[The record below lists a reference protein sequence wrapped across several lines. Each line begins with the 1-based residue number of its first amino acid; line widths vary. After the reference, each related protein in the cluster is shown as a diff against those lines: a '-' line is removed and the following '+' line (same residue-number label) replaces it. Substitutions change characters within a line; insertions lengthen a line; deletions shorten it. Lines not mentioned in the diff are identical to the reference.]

1 MAKIAGSGSISQR
14 HGSPDS
20 DPHQNVMDLDHWY
33 KDYVALNPVRISLV
47 QGLPFLVG
55 LLLMHLEE
63 EEAFNLLKYLMF
75 HLGLRNQF
83 KPDMTGLQVRFSS
96 IGG

>member
-1 MAKIAGSGSISQR
+1 M
-14 HGSPDS
+14 
-20 DPHQNVMDLDHWY
+20 DPRIRIHIKNVMDLEQWY
-33 KDYVALNPVRISLV
+33 KDDVSLSPVLFPLV

-83 KPDMTGLQVRFSS
+83 KPDMTGLQVQLVDMTSPAYCR
-96 IGG
+96 

>member
-1 MAKIAGSGSISQR
+1 M
-14 HGSPDS
+14 
-20 DPHQNVMDLDHWY
+20 DPRIRIHIKNVMDPEHWY
-33 KDYVALNPVRISLV
+33 KDDVSLNSVRFPLV

-83 KPDMTGLQVRFSS
+83 KPDMTGLQVQLKGNRFSTVDRY
-96 IGG
+96 GNT

>member
-1 MAKIAGSGSISQR
+1 M
-14 HGSPDS
+14 
-20 DPHQNVMDLDHWY
+20 DPWIRIHIKNVMDPEHRY
-33 KDYVALNPVRISLV
+33 KDDMSLSPVLSSLV

-83 KPDMTGLQVRFSS
+83 KPDMTGLQVRVSS
-96 IGG
+96 ISR

>member
-1 MAKIAGSGSISQR
+1 M
-14 HGSPDS
+14 
-20 DPHQNVMDLDHWY
+20 DPEHWY
-33 KDYVALNPVRISLV
+33 KDDVPLNPVGFSLM

-83 KPDMTGLQVRFSS
+83 KPDMTGLQVRVSS
-96 IGG
+96 IGR